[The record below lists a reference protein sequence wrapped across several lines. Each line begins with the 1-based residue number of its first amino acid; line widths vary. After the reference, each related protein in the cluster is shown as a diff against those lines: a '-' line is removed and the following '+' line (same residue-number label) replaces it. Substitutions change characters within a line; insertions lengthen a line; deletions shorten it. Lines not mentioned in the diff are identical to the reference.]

1 MRSSGWEISGR
12 ELPITISER
21 ISAPAMYMQ
30 DLNVATA
37 GRSFTVQVAV
47 LLMRSMRQAVSEEY
61 MKQAANCFVSA

>member
-37 GRSFTVQVAV
+37 GRSFTVQVAA
-47 LLMRSMRQAVSEEY
+47 RQTHIMRQAASEAY
-61 MKQAANCFVSA
+61 MRQAANCSASA